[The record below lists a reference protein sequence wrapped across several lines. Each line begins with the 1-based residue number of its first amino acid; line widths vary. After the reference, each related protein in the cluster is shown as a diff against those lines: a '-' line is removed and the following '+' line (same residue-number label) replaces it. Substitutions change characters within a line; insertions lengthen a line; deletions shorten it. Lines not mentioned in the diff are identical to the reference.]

1 MIPDSPGKD
10 VTGKTLSMQKF
21 IETILVQGNEHIPLL
36 EEHYA
41 RYLSTVNRA
50 ESPDRGANR
59 HHRSATPPSNRR
71 AEKSPR
77 TIQDFAQLLIASVDT
92 AMPRAQAAAQAG
104 MTIPPEQHTWRC
116 RMIYEGNGKISSITA
131 EPFTPRTLKTIGIID
146 IPTACYPLKYADR
159 RVFDDLRKRFPR
171 CDEIII
177 TKNGFLSDGT
187 FTNVYLRSP
196 DNILLTPN
204 TYLLAG
210 CRRERLIQDGLLH
223 PRTLHWRDIKPG
235 WLIGFI
241 NALNPPGQLG
251 EFPAD
256 TMRML
261 ST

>member
-1 MIPDSPGKD
+1 DNPMIPDSPGQD

-50 ESPDRGANR
+50 ESPSTGRPEK
-59 HHRSATPPSNRR
+59 PPL
-71 AEKSPR
+71 

-92 AMPRAQAAAQAG
+92 AMPRAHAAAQAAAHAG

-146 IPTACYPLKYADR
+146 IPTACYPLKYSDR

-204 TYLLAG
+204 THLLAG
-210 CRRERLIQDGLLH
+210 CRRERLIRDGLLH

-251 EFPAD
+251 EFSSVQIVGLPVD
-256 TMRML
+256 
-261 ST
+261 SNS